1 MARTDSEEEIQLRK
15 RARRRLVGAV
25 ALVIVSVV
33 ILPMVLDS
41 EPKMVVHEIDIQIPS
56 ENSVA
61 EFTPKIVPEVVPP
74 IVEEIPDRES
84 VEDPRPETPKPEP
97 VDQAKTLLPTPQVIP
112 KTAQSS
118 EKLIERPVESKTIS
132 KAESRVE
139 KKPSS
144 ASTFVVQLGAFSD
157 PLKAKQQQQNLTT
170 NGITTYTENIKTEK
184 GEVTRVRIGPFSV
197 RSEAEEMRNRLKGL
211 GINGVVTAP

>member
-1 MARTDSEEEIQLRK
+1 MARTDSEAEIQLRK
-15 RARRRLVGAV
+15 RARGRLIGAV
-25 ALVIVSVV
+25 ALVTVSVV

-41 EPKMVVHEIDIQIPS
+41 EPKRVVHEIDIQIPS

-61 EFTPKIVPEVVPP
+61 EFTPKIVPEVAPP
-74 IVEEIPDRES
+74 VVAELSNREP
-84 VEDPRPETPKPEP
+84 VEDPRPETPK
-97 VDQAKTLLPTPQVIP
+97 
-112 KTAQSS
+112 
-118 EKLIERPVESKTIS
+118 IEPVESKPIS
-132 KAESRVE
+132 KFESRVE

-170 NGITTYTENIKTEK
+170 NGITTYTENITTEG

-197 RSEAEEMRNRLKGL
+197 RSEAEEMRNRLNGL
-211 GINGVVTAP
+211 GINGVVTTP

>member
-33 ILPMVLDS
+33 ILPMVLDN
-41 EPKMVVHEIDIQIPS
+41 EPKKVVHEIDIQIPS
-56 ENSVA
+56 ESAVA
-61 EFTPKIVPEVVPP
+61 EFTPKTVPEVEPLAMAELP
-74 IVEEIPDRES
+74 SREL
-84 VEDPRPETPKPEP
+84 VEDPRPEIPKTEP
-97 VDQAKTLLPTPQVIP
+97 VDQAKSLLPNPPLPQTV
-112 KTAQSS
+112 KSAG
-118 EKLIERPVESKTIS
+118 KLIEKPAESKPIP
-132 KAESRVE
+132 KVDSRAE
-139 KKPSS
+139 KKPPSVN
-144 ASTFVVQLGAFSD
+144 TFVVQLGAFSD

>member
-1 MARTDSEEEIQLRK
+1 MVEDL
-15 RARRRLVGAV
+15 
-25 ALVIVSVV
+25 SV
-33 ILPMVLDS
+33 
-41 EPKMVVHEIDIQIPS
+41 
-56 ENSVA
+56 
-61 EFTPKIVPEVVPP
+61 
-74 IVEEIPDRES
+74 RES

-112 KTAQSS
+112 KTAQPP
-118 EKLIERPVESKTIS
+118 EKLVERPVESKPIS

-144 ASTFVVQLGAFSD
+144 TSTFVVQLGAFSD

-184 GEVTRVRIGPFSV
+184 GEVTRVRIGPLSV

>member
-1 MARTDSEEEIQLRK
+1 MARTDSEAEIQLRK
-15 RARRRLVGAV
+15 RARRRLVGAI

-33 ILPMVLDS
+33 ILPMVLDN
-41 EPKMVVHEIDIQIPS
+41 EPKKVVHEIDIQIPS
-56 ENSVA
+56 ESAVA
-61 EFTPKIVPEVVPP
+61 EFTPKTVPEVEPLAMAELP
-74 IVEEIPDRES
+74 SREL
-84 VEDPRPETPKPEP
+84 VEDPRPEIPKTEP
-97 VDQAKTLLPTPQVIP
+97 VDQAKSLLPNPPLPQTV
-112 KTAQSS
+112 KSAG
-118 EKLIERPVESKTIS
+118 KLIEKPAESKPIP
-132 KAESRVE
+132 KVDSRAE
-139 KKPSS
+139 KKPPSVN
-144 ASTFVVQLGAFSD
+144 TFVVQLGAFSD

>member
-1 MARTDSEEEIQLRK
+1 MARTDSEAEIQLRK
-15 RARRRLVGAV
+15 RARGRLIGAV

-41 EPKMVVHEIDIQIPS
+41 EPKRVVHEIDIQIPS

-61 EFTPKIVPEVVPP
+61 EFTPKIVPEVAPP
-74 IVEEIPDRES
+74 VVAELSNREL
-84 VEDPRPETPKPEP
+84 VEDLRPETPKI
-97 VDQAKTLLPTPQVIP
+97 V
-112 KTAQSS
+112 
-118 EKLIERPVESKTIS
+118 PVESKPIS
-132 KAESRVE
+132 KFESQVE

-170 NGITTYTENIKTEK
+170 NGITTYTENFTTEG

-197 RSEAEEMRNRLKGL
+197 RSEAEEMRNRLNGL
-211 GINGVVTAP
+211 GINGVVTTP

>member
-1 MARTDSEEEIQLRK
+1 
-15 RARRRLVGAV
+15 
-25 ALVIVSVV
+25 
-33 ILPMVLDS
+33 
-41 EPKMVVHEIDIQIPS
+41 VVHEIDIQIPS

-61 EFTPKIVPEVVPP
+61 EFMPKIVPEVAPP
-74 IVEEIPDRES
+74 MVEELSVRES
-84 VEDPRPETPKPEP
+84 VEDPRPETPKTEP
-97 VDQAKTLLPTPQVIP
+97 VDQAKSLLPTPQVIP
-112 KTAQSS
+112 KTAQPP
-118 EKLIERPVESKTIS
+118 EKLIERPVESKPIS

-144 ASTFVVQLGAFSD
+144 ASMFVVQLGAFSD

-170 NGITTYTENIKTEK
+170 NGITTYTENIKTER

>member
-41 EPKMVVHEIDIQIPS
+41 EPKRVVHEIDIQIPS

-61 EFTPKIVPEVVPP
+61 EFTPKIVPE
-74 IVEEIPDRES
+74 
-84 VEDPRPETPKPEP
+84 
-97 VDQAKTLLPTPQVIP
+97 
-112 KTAQSS
+112 
-118 EKLIERPVESKTIS
+118 
-132 KAESRVE
+132 
-139 KKPSS
+139 
-144 ASTFVVQLGAFSD
+144 

>member
-1 MARTDSEEEIQLRK
+1 MARTDSEAEIQLRK
-15 RARRRLVGAV
+15 RARGRLIGAV

-41 EPKMVVHEIDIQIPS
+41 EPKRLVHEIDIQIPS

-61 EFTPKIVPEVVPP
+61 EFTPKMVPEVAPP
-74 IVEEIPDRES
+74 VVAELSNREP
-84 VEDPRPETPKPEP
+84 VEDPRPETPK
-97 VDQAKTLLPTPQVIP
+97 
-112 KTAQSS
+112 
-118 EKLIERPVESKTIS
+118 IEPVESKPIS
-132 KAESRVE
+132 KFESRVE

-144 ASTFVVQLGAFSD
+144 VSTFVVQLGAFSD

-170 NGITTYTENIKTEK
+170 NGITTYTENITTEG

-197 RSEAEEMRNRLKGL
+197 RSEAEEMRNRLNGL
-211 GINGVVTAP
+211 GINGAVTTP